1 MQASFWKTVSVVG
14 VIGIGSLVTLEVQNR
29 LSRPGSGVDTSTD
42 AALRNLVI
50 QSGEES
56 LTAAT
61 TKSEFDLAMESSN
74 AETPGFNVTEPP
86 FGESFAS
93 ADGHFHSEPVPPQDF
108 TPPVDTTVRSEQI
121 SLEGNPFARE
131 QQVTSAVAADFNG
144 SNQATVEPVGF
155 VEEPEFTRDATSAA
169 PSLALESHA
178 QPMALR
184 PTPNVA
190 EEDTF
195 PLFGNA
201 ADAQETPGS
210 VAAATSQPIEDKAAA
225 PPRKTE
231 PFLFFG
237 EEENSTTKTEPA
249 QTATL
254 PQNVTT
260 QPAGTAEFFG
270 SEEPQLTPA
279 AMDEQPR
286 SLSNGAPVFDLPSE
300 NLPAENLP
308 FGGQPEPAAAT
319 GQQNDPFP
327 GLPEATRPEPI
338 ETENSGQPFTS
349 DLVPTPREPAT
360 ISAPA
365 FTVDPDEN
373 MESSNSIPVNSTPLG
388 TAPDDTALPFA
399 EDLPSTGGL
408 QTVPDL
414 PATSPL
420 ALPEPSYPQPDQAY
434 SDTDNRFPNN
444 RPPQSRDTTLDLPV
458 DRPADSLDVRPFPR
472 QFEETPPLTSPGL
485 SEPGSRTFN
494 AQPPAGTPGG
504 RSTRDGI
511 RQIPRQS
518 SNTDIRVV
526 SGVMRPNLV
535 LQKTAPQNA
544 SVGSP
549 LDYSIFVRNEGDAT
563 AFEVIVEDEVTSGV
577 EVNGARPQPDFDRS
591 TGKLIWH
598 FDAIRP
604 GDTEEIKV
612 QVTPTG
618 EGTLDGV
625 ASVKFKSRVQAT
637 TVVTAPRLRLQMTG
651 PEEVKL
657 GEEVTYR
664 YVITNDGTGEARD
677 VFLRTVLPNGGGFS
691 HPQGRDLE
699 YEIQSM
705 RPGEQR
711 EIILAVVAG
720 EPGEHQTKAELT
732 AIGTTSE
739 QATWQTSVVGAQLQ
753 IVRRGP
759 KRRYVGR
766 AGVYENVVTNET
778 NFDAIDA
785 KVVEQ
790 VPDGMRFI
798 SADNGGLYDKQSQ
811 IVTWTI
817 DRISAS
823 RQKLLRIELMPTS
836 AGSRESTVTILENA
850 GFRSDDYVSTT
861 VVEDLHNVSADITQ
875 LDGPV
880 AMGETFGFTVTI
892 DNRGTA
898 DATDVELTID
908 VPEEIQVVGAGSSE
922 VQAKLLA
929 GNLVQYN
936 VIVQIEPG
944 RKQTFQIKMTGARP
958 VRNGVVKAKVRYLQ
972 MQEPLVVS
980 ESVTV
985 YRDDI

>member
-29 LSRPGSGVDTSTD
+29 LSRPDSVADTSTD

-50 QSGEES
+50 ESGEES

-61 TKSEFDLAMESSN
+61 TKSEFDLAMESSR
-74 AETPGFNVTEPP
+74 ADTQGFNGTEPP
-86 FGESFAS
+86 LDSSLAS
-93 ADGHFHSEPVPPQDF
+93 ADGHFLNEPVPPQDF

-121 SLEGNPFARE
+121 GLEGNPFAESRM
-131 QQVTSAVAADFNG
+131 QVTPAVAGQFDG
-144 SNQATVEPVGF
+144 SSQSVVEPVGF
-155 VEEPEFTRDATSAA
+155 VDEPEFTEDAASDTS
-169 PSLALESHA
+169 SLTAQPGG

-190 EEDTF
+190 EEAPGSTSF
-195 PLFGNA
+195 PLFGA
-201 ADAQETPGS
+201 ETAPGDEPDSQQTAD
-210 VAAATSQPIEDKAAA
+210 VAVPA
-225 PPRKTE
+225 PEKSD

-237 EEENSTTKTEPA
+237 EEQKTTTTTAPTDTVTPP
-249 QTATL
+249 QTV
-254 PQNVTT
+254 QT
-260 QPAGTAEFFG
+260 QPRTTAQFFG
-270 SEEPQLTPA
+270 SEEPQLKPA
-279 AMDEQPR
+279 AADEQPR
-286 SLSNGAPVFDLPSE
+286 SLSNDVPMFDLGPE
-300 NLPAENLP
+300 NQP
-308 FGGQPEPAAAT
+308 FAGQPEPAAPT
-319 GQQNDPFP
+319 GQEDNPFP
-327 GLPEATRPEPI
+327 GLPASTQPET
-338 ETENSGQPFTS
+338 TESDNSGRPFTS
-349 DLVPTPREPAT
+349 DLVPTPREP
-360 ISAPA
+360 
-365 FTVDPDEN
+365 
-373 MESSNSIPVNSTPLG
+373 SSNDAPPFTSDPGESPDFPSSIPVDSVPPTTPPG
-388 TAPDDTALPFA
+388 DDASLPFA

-408 QTVPDL
+408 QTVPEL
-414 PATSPL
+414 PATAPL
-420 ALPEPSYPQPDQAY
+420 TLPKPSFSQPEGTYPDTGNGLPNSRYPETPDNAG
-434 SDTDNRFPNN
+434 R
-444 RPPQSRDTTLDLPV
+444 LPA
-458 DRPADSLDVRPFPR
+458 DRPAGSRDVRPSPR
-472 QFEETPPLTSPGL
+472 PGPFEEAPPLTSPGL
-485 SEPGSRTFN
+485 SEFGPRTFD
-494 AQPPAGTPGG
+494 AQPPAAIPG
-504 RSTRDGI
+504 REPFRDGI
-511 RQIPRQS
+511 RENPRQNS
-518 SNTDIRVV
+518 DTDVRVI

-535 LQKTAPQNA
+535 LQKTAPKNA
-544 SVGSP
+544 SVGTP

-563 AFEVIVEDEVTSGV
+563 AFEVIVEDEVTSSV
-577 EVNGARPQPDFDRS
+577 EVNGARPQPDYDRS
-591 TGKLIWH
+591 TGKLSWH
-598 FDAIRP
+598 FDAIKP
-604 GDTEEIKV
+604 GETAEIKV

-651 PEEVKL
+651 PKEVKL
-657 GEEVTYR
+657 GEEVAYR

-677 VFLRTVLPNGGGFS
+677 VFLRTLLPNGGGFS

-711 EIILAVVAG
+711 EIILSVVAG

-732 AIGTTSE
+732 ASGTGSE
-739 QATWQTSVVGAQLQ
+739 QATWQTNVVGAQLQ

-766 AGVYENVVTNET
+766 AGVYENIVTNET

-785 KVVEQ
+785 KLIEQ

-798 SADNGGLYDKQSQ
+798 SADNGGRYDATSRN
-811 IVTWTI
+811 VTWTI
-817 DRISAS
+817 HRIGAG
-823 RQKLLRIELMPTS
+823 RQKLLQIELMPTS
-836 AGSRESTVTILENA
+836 AGSRESTVTVLENA

-861 VVEDLHNVSADITQ
+861 VVEDLHNVSADISQ

-880 AMGETFGFTVTI
+880 AIGETFGFTVTI

-898 DATDVELTID
+898 DATDVELQID
-908 VPEEIQVVGAGSSE
+908 VPKEIQVVGAGSSA

-929 GNLVQYN
+929 GNVVQYN

-944 RKQTFQIKMTGARP
+944 QKQAFQIKMSGARP
-958 VRNGVVKAKVRYLQ
+958 VSNGLVKARVRYRQ